1 MSLIE
6 PTLDFMVYNPFDQ
19 ASRMFMINFG
29 AMVLIDEYN
38 VSVNVGVAAGES
50 VAFAVAMSAG
60 GGGLPVGALV
70 KFARRKMKSGTL
82 SQDQTFSID
91 YPKSSGL
98 GVLDETEIQG
108 FTLVVGKG
116 ENGKYGIDE
125 FSISASS
132 DLHLDIWH
140 SVKQLRLERVT
151 LQAGYGSQR
160 GFNFTFGSEF
170 YIGEHVL
177 LATMGYDQLPSG
189 GFGDATGQGAGG
201 VEKGW
206 VVNAEYADDI
216 DLLAITKQFMDIE
229 MADSINDTKVKNLKT
244 DKDEGVVISNLAV
257 ALQYANSGGGIYISA
272 DTEWAVFKHIEL
284 AATYSGTNSWGV
296 CLYMALQNNLLS
308 LIPFDCAHTFSEWI
322 ELNDTT
328 IALYFG
334 KGKVDT
340 AKAGLTNPKLPPRP
354 GSRGVAPSRS
364 IQAGLAVSATIKLTK
379 KFGVISEWVAKGEL
393 ELEGHIST
401 QSVGMSAKIPTK
413 AKLGKKDEKT
423 GIFDVEIAGSFG
435 FDIEK
440 GAIKLGLYATM
451 KIRCPTVTEDII
463 DVQHAGLTINSAS
476 GIGIEGRID
485 GPLKK
490 VFGLEGLEARGL
502 SVIGVFSL
510 AESGLPEQLGLSG
523 GLKLAE
529 TESSGEY
536 VTTPEFV
543 FVCGDDRCP
552 VNSQC
557 LMAQDS
563 N

>member
-6 PTLDFMVYNPFDQ
+6 PTLDFTVYNPFDQ
-19 ASRMFMINFG
+19 ASRMFMIKFG

-38 VSVNVGVAAGES
+38 VSVNVGVAAGDS
-50 VAFAVAMSAG
+50 VTFAVAMSAG

-70 KFARRKMKSGTL
+70 KFAQRKMKSGTL
-82 SQDQTFSID
+82 SQNQTFSID
-91 YPKSSGL
+91 YPENSGL

-108 FTLVVGKG
+108 STLVVGKG

-140 SVKQLRLERVT
+140 SVKLRLERVT

-206 VVNAEYADDI
+206 FVKAEYADDI
-216 DLLAITKQFMDIE
+216 DLLAITKQLMGIE
-229 MADSINDTKVKNLKT
+229 MADSINDTKIEKLKT
-244 DKDEGVVISNLAV
+244 DKDEGVVISNLVV
-257 ALQYANSGGGIYISA
+257 ALQYADSGGGIYISA

-308 LIPFDCAHTFSEWI
+308 LIPVDCVQKFSEWI
-322 ELNDTT
+322 EVNEAT
-328 IALYFG
+328 IALYF
-334 KGKVDT
+334 GKVDT

-354 GSRGVAPSRS
+354 GSRRVAPSSS
-364 IQAGLAVSATIKLTK
+364 IQVGLAVSATIKLTE
-379 KFGVISEWVAKGEL
+379 KFGVISKWVAKGEL

-401 QSVGMSAKIPTK
+401 QSVGMSAKIPTEV
-413 AKLGKKDEKT
+413 KLGKMDKKT
-423 GIFDVEIAGSFG
+423 GIHDVEIAGSFG

-510 AESGLPEQLGLSG
+510 AESGLPEELGLSG

-529 TESSGEY
+529 TKSSGEY

-543 FVCGDDRCP
+543 LFVGMIAVP
-552 VNSQC
+552 
-557 LMAQDS
+557 
-563 N
+563 